1 MPNRCLSVA
10 LRETAVV
17 AALMRGSGARLLLTC
32 GLVGAVCVGS
42 AMTALAGGNC
52 AGSSSGRIPITDLGE
67 GVYQG
72 FEGGL
77 YPGGVNVRPSAHD
90 NDADRA
96 ARLELLDAAGQADAL
111 TGRIVFLTIGM
122 SNTTQETQAFI
133 PLATADPR
141 FNRSVVLVDGA
152 QGGWSADRVVDPTQ
166 NAAYWSTVESR
177 LAAAGVT
184 DAQVQALWLKEA
196 DARPTLPFP
205 DDVAKL
211 QHEIESIIGDIKV
224 RFPNARQLYLS
235 SRIYAGYA
243 TSDLN
248 PEPFAYQSGFA
259 VKGIVRDQLQG
270 MPSLNFDLDRGPVG
284 APWLSW
290 SAYLWADGLVPR
302 SDGLTWECADLQTDG
317 THPAAS
323 GRQKVAAMLLSFFKS
338 DPIASRWFIDCAPAD
353 PGVFAVPPRVLGLS
367 VTQDDALTW
376 NDIDPVAGPDTTYDV
391 VIGSVQ
397 DLRRSRDFLGALCAV
412 SALPSAAVT
421 LPAPDPP
428 AGEAVYYIVRGR
440 NACGDGTYA
449 EGWDAAGPRA
459 FLDSN
464 SPCR

>member
-1 MPNRCLSVA
+1 MLNRCLSIV
-10 LRETAVV
+10 
-17 AALMRGSGARLLLTC
+17 RLLLTS
-32 GLVGAVCVGS
+32 GLVGVACVGS
-42 AMTALAGGNC
+42 AVPALAGGNC
-52 AGSSSGRIPITDLGE
+52 AGTSTGRIPLTDLGT

-72 FEGGL
+72 VEAGL
-77 YPGGVNVRPSAHD
+77 YSGGVNVRPVAHD
-90 NDADRA
+90 NDADRE
-96 ARLELLDAAGQADAL
+96 ARLMLLDAAGQADAL

-122 SNTTQETQAFI
+122 SNTTQESQAFI

-141 FNRSVVLVDGA
+141 FNHSVVLVDGA
-152 QGGWSADRVVDPTQ
+152 QGGWSADRLVDPSQ
-166 NAAYWSTVESR
+166 NAAYWGTVETR

-184 DAQVQALWLKEA
+184 DAQVQAVWLKEA

-205 DDVAKL
+205 DDAARL
-211 QHEIESIIGDIKV
+211 QNEIESIIGDIKT

-259 VKGIVRDQLQG
+259 VKGVVRDQLQG
-270 MPSLNFDLDRGPVG
+270 TPSLNFDPDRGPVA

-302 SDGLTWECADLQTDG
+302 SDGLTWDCADLQTDG
-317 THPAAS
+317 THPAAT
-323 GRQKVAAMLLSFFKS
+323 GRQKVASMLLSFFAS
-338 DPIASRWFIDCAPAD
+338 DPVASRWFTDCAPAD

-367 VTQDDALTW
+367 VTQGDALAW
-376 NDIDPVAGPDTTYDV
+376 DDLDLVAGSGTTYDV

-397 DLRRSRDFLGALCAV
+397 DLRRSRDFLGARCAA

-421 LPAPDPP
+421 LPGPDPP
-428 AGEAVYYIVRGR
+428 PGEAIYFIVRGR

-449 EGWDAAGPRA
+449 EGYDDPGPRA
-459 FLDSN
+459 YLDTS

>member
-1 MPNRCLSVA
+1 MPKRCLFVA
-10 LRETAVV
+10 LRESAGV
-17 AALMRGSGARLLLTC
+17 AALMRRRPARLLLTC
-32 GLVGAVCVGS
+32 GLVGVVGVGS
-42 AMTALAGGNC
+42 TVTAQAGGNC
-52 AGSSSGRIPITDLGE
+52 GGISSGRIPLTDLGT
-67 GVYQG
+67 GLYQG

-77 YPGGVNVRPSAHD
+77 YPGGVNLRPSTHD

-96 ARLELLDAAGQADAL
+96 ARLELLDAAGQADAQ

-133 PLATADPR
+133 PLATADPQ

-152 QGGWSADRVVDPTQ
+152 QGGWSADRLVDPSQ
-166 NAAYWSTVESR
+166 NAVYWSTVESR

-211 QHEIESIIGDIKV
+211 QHEIEAIIGDIKR

-248 PEPFAYQSGFA
+248 PEPFAYQAGFA
-259 VKGIVRDQLQG
+259 VKGTVRDQLQG
-270 MPSLNFDLDRGPVG
+270 VPSLNFDPVRGPVE

-302 SDGLTWECADLQTDG
+302 SDGLTWECADFQTDG
-317 THPAAS
+317 RYHAIEILAAKKNLHVRARK
-323 GRQKVAAMLLSFFKS
+323 GYY
-338 DPIASRWFIDCAPAD
+338 APK
-353 PGVFAVPPRVLGLS
+353 
-367 VTQDDALTW
+367 Q
-376 NDIDPVAGPDTTYDV
+376 
-391 VIGSVQ
+391 
-397 DLRRSRDFLGALCAV
+397 
-412 SALPSAAVT
+412 
-421 LPAPDPP
+421 
-428 AGEAVYYIVRGR
+428 
-440 NACGDGTYA
+440 
-449 EGWDAAGPRA
+449 
-459 FLDSN
+459 
-464 SPCR
+464 